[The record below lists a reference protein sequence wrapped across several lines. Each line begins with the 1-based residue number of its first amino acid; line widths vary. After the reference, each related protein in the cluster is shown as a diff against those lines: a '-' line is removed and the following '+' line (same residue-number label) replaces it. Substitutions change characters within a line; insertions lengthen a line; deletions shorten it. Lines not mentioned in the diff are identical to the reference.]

1 MNNMKH
7 PTLRLIVIAICA
19 FVSLGFIRSLW
30 DTWRGG
36 DQISERRVVLNQ
48 EQKQHDQLIRQLEEA
63 TSSAFIEREARNKLG
78 LVKDGETIILMTTP
92 AVGEDQAQN
101 TQQPSLSR
109 WQQWWGLFF

>member
-1 MNNMKH
+1 MNNIKH

-30 DTWRGG
+30 ETWRGG
-36 DQISERRVVLNQ
+36 DQVSQRQAVLNQ
-48 EQKQHDQLIRQLEEA
+48 EQEKHNQLVRQLEEA

-92 AVGEDQAQN
+92 AAGGDQTQN

-109 WQQWWGLFF
+109 WQQWWKLFF